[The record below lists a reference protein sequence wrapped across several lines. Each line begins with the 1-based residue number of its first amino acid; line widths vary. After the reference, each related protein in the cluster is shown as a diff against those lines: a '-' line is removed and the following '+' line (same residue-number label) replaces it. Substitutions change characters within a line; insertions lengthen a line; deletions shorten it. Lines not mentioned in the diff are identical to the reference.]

1 MNKNLSAKKRFGQN
15 FLTDPL
21 LLDQLAKYINPLNFQ
36 NFLEIGPG
44 IGALTE
50 YIVSEPRKYTAVE
63 LDRDLISTLEDKFFS
78 KNNFQIINKS
88 ILDLD
93 LSNYADRHNKIRLV
107 GNLPYNLSSP
117 ILEWCFDQVEL
128 IDDMHFMFQKE
139 FAERCA
145 GDENTNSYGKLSVM
159 CKYLCDVSILC
170 EVDRNYFDP
179 VPKVDSSFV
188 KFAPK
193 ERPNK
198 KEELNNLKFILPK
211 LFNKKRKKISKTLKE
226 FFSEDDLNTIN
237 LDLNLRPDQMNID
250 QFLDLIKLKRKDG

>member
-1 MNKNLSAKKRFGQN
+1 MNKKLTAKKRFGQN
-15 FLTDPL
+15 FLTDVL
-21 LLDQLAKYINPLNFQ
+21 LLDQLAKYINPLNSE

-44 IGALTE
+44 TGTLTE
-50 YIVSEPRKYTAVE
+50 NIIIKPKKYIAVE
-63 LDRDLISTLEDKFFS
+63 LDRDLIETLENKFFS
-78 KNNFQIINKS
+78 KENFQIINES

-93 LSNYADRHNKIRLV
+93 LREYADESRKIRLV
-107 GNLPYNLSSP
+107 GNLPYNLSSS
-117 ILEWCFDQVEL
+117 ILEWCFEQIEM
-128 IDDMHFMFQKE
+128 IEDMHFMFQNA

-159 CKYLCDVSILC
+159 CKYLCDVSILK
-170 EVDRNYFDP
+170 EVNRNYFDP

-188 KFAPK
+188 RFIPK
-193 ERPNK
+193 KRPNK

-226 FFSEDDLNTIN
+226 FFLEDDLNKID

-250 QFLDLIKLKRKDG
+250 QFLDLARLMRKNG